1 MSESTELLTRLNSGD
16 RQALDELWPLIYDEL
31 HRIAAA
37 RLAREPPGQTL
48 QATALVH
55 EAWLRLVGSSEP
67 RRFQGRGHF
76 LAAAATAMRRI
87 VIDNARRRQA
97 EKRGGHWIRQPLDA
111 IAAPQADEELL
122 ALDEALQQLAE
133 QDSLKA
139 RLVELRY
146 FVGLTGD
153 EAAEALGISPSAADR
168 HWTYARAWLQTKV
181 RGD

>member
-1 MSESTELLTRLNSGD
+1 MSESTELLARLNSGD

>member
-1 MSESTELLTRLNSGD
+1 MSESTELLARLNSGD

-111 IAAPQADEELL
+111 IAAPQADEELF